1 MPVSCEI
8 RDLIEVASE
17 IQNFAFNDPLDLS
30 ININAE
36 KMIQSV
42 KLSCSQAQL
51 KTIIKLLKIAI
62 GKLEESVEEKKL
74 LTLLGGSTEF
84 QSLLV
89 LLLSSRQ
96 QTQQ

>member
-1 MPVSCEI
+1 MKEALLAVENLAASKSYKMPVSCEI

-62 GKLEESVEEKKL
+62 GKLEKSVEEKKL
-74 LTLLGGSTEF
+74 LT
-84 QSLLV
+84 
-89 LLLSSRQ
+89 
-96 QTQQ
+96 